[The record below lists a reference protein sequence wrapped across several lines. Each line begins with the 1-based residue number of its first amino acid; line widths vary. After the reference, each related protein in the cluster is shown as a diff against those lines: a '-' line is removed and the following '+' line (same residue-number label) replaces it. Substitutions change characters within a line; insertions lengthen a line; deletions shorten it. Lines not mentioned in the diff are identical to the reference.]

1 MPQSKGETTLGVR
14 LKSYRRNSGLSQ
26 AEFARKLGLP
36 QLAISLIEHDRRR
49 PSPKLLRRMANIL
62 NVRTDRL
69 FLLSPPDAKLIAG
82 ARLGSCVSANYAAWR
97 AFTNDHTLLARYN
110 VQPKELRVLANIR
123 IIGRV
128 RYPRELIDILTAIR
142 QVLNE
147 PRLQPTAKGRAQAVL
162 CVSRHPH
169 QQGAGGC

>member
-1 MPQSKGETTLGVR
+1 MSQSKGETTLGVR

-36 QLAISLIEHDRRR
+36 QVAISLIEHDRRR
-49 PSPKLLRRMANIL
+49 PSPTLLRRMADIL

-69 FLLSPPDAKLIAG
+69 FLVSPPDAKLIAG
-82 ARLGSCVSANYAAWR
+82 ARLGSCASANYAAWR

-110 VQPKELRVLANIR
+110 VRPNELRVLANIR

-128 RYPRELIDILTAIR
+128 QYSWEFINILTAIR

-147 PRLQPTAKGRAQAVL
+147 PRLQPTVKGRA
-162 CVSRHPH
+162 
-169 QQGAGGC
+169 